1 MNQTNETTSPES
13 DLPLADRTVGA
24 LVAEHPNLSRVFQAH
39 DIGFCCQG
47 KRTVREACERKGV
60 FVEEVVADL
69 EREKAGTPPS
79 SENPAKLEPRDLAE
93 YIVEVH
99 HGFLRREL
107 PRIHAMAERV
117 AEVHGG
123 HTPSLIEVYKVFT
136 DMANELGEHAVKEE
150 QVLFPA
156 ITRLAA
162 GEAAGVDV
170 GGPVDCMMEEHEE
183 TENALNRLR
192 ELTHSYQPPEDACN
206 TYRALF
212 AGLADLE
219 SDTRTHIHLENNVL
233 FPRALQM
240 AGAA

>member
-1 MNQTNETTSPES
+1 MNPINENSSPET
-13 DLPLADRTVGA
+13 DLPMADRTVGT

-60 FVEEVVADL
+60 PVEEIIADL
-69 EREKAGTPPS
+69 EKEKAGTPPP
-79 SENPAKLEPRDLAE
+79 SENPAQLEPGDLAE

-107 PRIHAMAERV
+107 PRIHAMAQRV

-123 HTPSLIEVYKVFT
+123 HTPSLIEIHKVFT
-136 DMANELGEHAVKEE
+136 EMAQELAEHAVKEE

-156 ITRLAA
+156 ISRLDA
-162 GEAAGVDV
+162 GQAAGVDV
-170 GGPVDCMMEEHEE
+170 EGPVDCMMEEHEE
-183 TENALNRLR
+183 TEAALNRLR

-233 FPRALQM
+233 FPRALAM
-240 AGAA
+240 TAS